1 MLTDA
6 FIPFAA
12 NSRSRKILI
21 LTAVIKTQKLPVNN
35 LMIIGVN
42 QVPSQQKLWLKIN
55 NDVIG
60 LVIS

>member
-21 LTAVIKTQKLPVNN
+21 LTTVIKTQKLFNN

-60 LVIS
+60 FVIS